1 MSDSTSLQDIV
12 VDEALE
18 AVDVETLINGGS
30 LREEVDGREVGAA
43 VGRRVGEQVGR
54 RTGTRIG
61 AAIQEGLSR
70 SREEGHSLEE
80 LLTELVRSVR
90 TAVANILEEIGQQ
103 GLAERITPG
112 SAESE
117 EQEDDES
124 AEDTETDDVPDA
136 ESESDDGDG
145 HVDDDSVTD
154 DESETDDDEGD
165 TTDRDTDSDSETE
178 IDIEE
183 LAEGEEPPDTADLAA
198 LRREAIDAVLEQCS
212 YRDLQSIAK
221 SVGVKANLEA
231 GEMRDR
237 IATTVVDTDQSSTN
251 DGQGEA
257 EPEAEAD

>member
-30 LREEVDGREVGAA
+30 LREEIDGREVGAA

-80 LLTELVRSVR
+80 LLAELVRSVR

-103 GLAERITPG
+103 GLAERIAPG
-112 SAESE
+112 SATSE

-124 AEDTETDDVPDA
+124 AEDIEADA
-136 ESESDDGDG
+136 ESESDDGNG

-251 DGQGEA
+251 DGQGEV